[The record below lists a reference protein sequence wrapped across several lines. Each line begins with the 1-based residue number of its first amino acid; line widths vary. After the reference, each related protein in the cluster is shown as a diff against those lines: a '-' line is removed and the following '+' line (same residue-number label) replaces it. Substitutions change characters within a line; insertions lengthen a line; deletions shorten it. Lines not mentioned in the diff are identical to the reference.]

1 MSGVNL
7 VYNLNQ
13 LTDSL
18 KADVGLKSLDLLKL
32 TDFGIPTPNTFV
44 ITSSAVKIFFDSI
57 DLTGIWQSH
66 IKSGNFRS
74 KEDFKKVSAHL
85 EKKILDSKLP
95 SEVAKQVDRF
105 YSGLSGFSDAYV
117 HIEIAERSLNRKE
130 EKGEYTYLSLSNIRS
145 SKELHTGILKLL
157 ASVFD
162 PEYLYYLKLRDISP
176 LTLSL
181 PVIVQKMVQ
190 PEISGNLYTINPYD
204 DDESKVVIEAIL
216 GLHEPLSR
224 NELIPDTYILNKKSG
239 VIEDKKL
246 VAQEWMMIRKG
257 SSDKGIS
264 PNFKVNIS
272 KTWQSRQKLEDRY
285 IEHLKKLSDTLDK
298 AYEIPVVATWYYE
311 GGKVWIFGIDR
322 IEKLVKEEETIAFD
336 ATPID
341 ISKEVEDVL
350 KVKGDVEVIKKE
362 KPEEKIKLSIDE
374 SSLLLKGESVAPG
387 ISEGEVLI
395 MLGETDMRDVEKGKI
410 LVLGNALSNID
421 HHIKECTGVII
432 DNSSDVNEIS
442 LLCKD
447 YGIPCIVGTN
457 IASKILR
464 TGEKIVIN
472 GETGKIYEIR
482 SSKVEKEILAE
493 IPKIVEEEIRIE
505 DIPVKKIE
513 IEVKRAETKVEII
526 DTATSVML
534 SITDPSSLSINEV
547 VNTDG
552 IGVMRA
558 EYLLSKF
565 GTNMSEVLKSKD
577 LKKQLTQNIYTSL
590 YKASSAYSPKVVI
603 YRLADFK
610 SDQIDESIKENILPM
625 GVRGAYSLLHMNDL
639 LEIELEAIRKVRN
652 IDNNKNVWISIPY
665 IRSINELKEVKQR
678 ITDYGFK
685 RSSSF
690 KVYANIETPA
700 MYMNLDKVLDA
711 DVDGIIV
718 DTNDLLPLLLGSDYS
733 SMSFKSYKMEDSGI
747 HEILDNIV
755 SRCNKYKVPVV
766 LTGKLIED
774 NLSELSIRKIVESG
788 ITAVSVSRDKVNE
801 VKKQIAKAEA
811 NLLANKAGVKR
822 KPKIS
827 LPKKKTVKK

>member
-1 MSGVNL
+1 M
-7 VYNLNQ
+7 
-13 LTDSL
+13 
-18 KADVGLKSLDLLKL
+18 
-32 TDFGIPTPNTFV
+32 I
-44 ITSSAVKIFFDSI
+44 
-57 DLTGIWQSH
+57 
-66 IKSGNFRS
+66 
-74 KEDFKKVSAHL
+74 
-85 EKKILDSKLP
+85 
-95 SEVAKQVDRF
+95 
-105 YSGLSGFSDAYV
+105 
-117 HIEIAERSLNRKE
+117 
-130 EKGEYTYLSLSNIRS
+130 
-145 SKELHTGILKLL
+145 
-157 ASVFD
+157 
-162 PEYLYYLKLRDISP
+162 
-176 LTLSL
+176 
-181 PVIVQKMVQ
+181 Q

-204 DDESKVVIEAIL
+204 NDEHKVVIEAIL
-216 GLHEPLSR
+216 GLHEPLVR
-224 NELIPDTYILNKKSG
+224 NELIPDTYILNKKTG
-239 VIEDKKL
+239 LIEDKKL

-257 SSDKGIS
+257 SSDKGES

-272 KTWQSRQKLEDRY
+272 KTWQSRQKLEDKY
-285 IEHLKKLSDTLDK
+285 IEHLKKLSDTLEK
-298 AYEIPVVATWYYE
+298 AYNFPVAATWYYE
-311 GGKVWIFGIDR
+311 GGKVYIFGIDR
-322 IEKLVKEEETIAFD
+322 IEKLVSEEDKIEFE
-336 ATPID
+336 ATPVKITE
-341 ISKEVEDVL
+341 EVEKVL
-350 KVKGDVEVIKKE
+350 KVKGDIEIVKKE
-362 KPEEKIKLSIDE
+362 KEVEDIKLTVDE
-374 SSLLLKGESVAPG
+374 SSLLLKGDTVAPG
-387 ISEGEVLI
+387 VAEGEVLI
-395 MLGETDMRDVEKGKI
+395 LLGEEDMRDIEKGKI
-410 LVLGNALSNID
+410 LVLESALSNVD
-421 HHIKECTGVII
+421 HHIKECSGVII
-432 DNSSDVNEIS
+432 DNGSDVNEIS

-447 YGIPCIVGTN
+447 YGIPCIVGTS

-464 TGEKIVIN
+464 SGEKIVMD
-472 GETGKIYEIR
+472 GRSGKIYEIR
-482 SSKVEKEILAE
+482 SNKIEKEIVSE
-493 IPKIVEEEIRIE
+493 IPKIVEEEIKIE

-513 IEVKRAETKVEII
+513 IEVKKAETKVDVI

-534 SITDPSSLSINEV
+534 SITDPSSLSIDEV

-565 GTNMSEVLKSKD
+565 GTNMSEILKSKD
-577 LKKQLTQNIYTSL
+577 LKKQLTQSIYSSL

-610 SDQIDESIKENILPM
+610 SDQIDEAIKENILPM

-639 LEIELEAIRKVRN
+639 LEIELEAIRRVRN

-711 DVDGIIV
+711 DIDGIIV

-755 SRCNKYKVPVV
+755 AKCNKYKVPVI

-774 NLSELSIRKIVESG
+774 NLSDLSIKKIVESG
-788 ITAVSVSRDKVNE
+788 ITAVSVSRDKINE

>member
-1 MSGVNL
+1 MSVVNL

-13 LTDSL
+13 LSENLTGE
-18 KADVGLKSLDLLKL
+18 VGFKSLDLLKL
-32 TDFGIPTPNTFV
+32 SDFGIPTPNSFV
-44 ITSSAVKIFFDSI
+44 ITTSAVKIFFDSI
-57 DLTGIWQSH
+57 DLTNIWQSH
-66 IKSGNFRS
+66 IKGGSFRS
-74 KEDFKKVSAHL
+74 KDDFKKVSAHIQ
-85 EKKILDSKLP
+85 KKILDSKLP

-105 YSGLSGFSDAYV
+105 YSSLSGFSDAFV
-117 HIEIAERSLNRKE
+117 HIEIAESSLNRKE
-130 EKGEYTYLSLSNIRS
+130 EKGEYSYLSLSNVRS
-145 SKELHTGILKLL
+145 SKELHLGILKLL
-157 ASVFD
+157 ASVFE

-176 LTLSL
+176 LTLNL
-181 PVIVQKMVQ
+181 PILVQKMIQ
-190 PEISGNLYTINPYD
+190 PEISGNLFTINPYD
-204 DDESKVVIEAIL
+204 NDESKVVIEAIL
-216 GLHEPLSR
+216 GLHEPLVR
-224 NELIPDTYILNKKSG
+224 NELIPDTYILNKKTG
-239 VIEDKKL
+239 LIDDKKL

-257 SSDKGIS
+257 SSDKGES

-272 KTWQSRQKLEDRY
+272 KTWQSRQKLEDKY
-285 IEHLKKLSDTLDK
+285 IAHLKKLSDTLEK
-298 AYEIPVVATWYYE
+298 AYNFPVVATWYYE
-311 GGKVWIFGIDR
+311 GGKIYIFGIDR
-322 IEKLVKEEETIAFD
+322 IQNLLTEEDKIEFE
-336 ATPID
+336 ATPVKITD
-341 ISKEVEDVL
+341 EVEKVL
-350 KVKGDVEVIKKE
+350 KVKGDIEIVKREKEVED
-362 KPEEKIKLSIDE
+362 IKLTVDE
-374 SSLLLKGESVAPG
+374 SSLLLTGETVASG
-387 ISEGEVLI
+387 VAEGEVLI
-395 MLGETDMRDVEKGKI
+395 LLGEEDMRDVEKGKI
-410 LVLGNALSNID
+410 LVLESALSNVD
-421 HHIKECTGVII
+421 HHIKECSGVII
-432 DNSSDVNEIS
+432 DNGSDVNEIS

-447 YGIPCIVGTN
+447 YGIPCIVGTS

-464 TGEKIVIN
+464 SGEKVVMD
-472 GETGKIYEIR
+472 GRTGKIYEIR
-482 SSKVEKEILAE
+482 SNKIEKEIVAE
-493 IPKIVEEEIRIE
+493 IPKIVEEEIKIE

-513 IEVKRAETKVEII
+513 IEVKRAEVKVEVV

-534 SITDPSSLSINEV
+534 SITDPSSLSVDEV

-565 GTNMSEVLKSKD
+565 GTNMSEILKSKD
-577 LKKQLTQNIYTSL
+577 LKKQLTQSIYTSL

-610 SDQIDESIKENILPM
+610 SDQIDEAIKENILPM

-639 LEIELEAIRKVRN
+639 LEIELEAIRRVRN

-665 IRSINELKEVKQR
+665 IRSINELKEIKQR

-711 DVDGIIV
+711 DIDGIIV

-755 SRCNKYKVPVV
+755 AKCNKYKVPVI

-788 ITAVSVSRDKVNE
+788 ITAVSVSRDKVND
-801 VKKQIAKAEA
+801 VKKLIAKAEA

>member
-1 MSGVNL
+1 
-7 VYNLNQ
+7 
-13 LTDSL
+13 
-18 KADVGLKSLDLLKL
+18 
-32 TDFGIPTPNTFV
+32 
-44 ITSSAVKIFFDSI
+44 
-57 DLTGIWQSH
+57 
-66 IKSGNFRS
+66 
-74 KEDFKKVSAHL
+74 
-85 EKKILDSKLP
+85 
-95 SEVAKQVDRF
+95 
-105 YSGLSGFSDAYV
+105 
-117 HIEIAERSLNRKE
+117 
-130 EKGEYTYLSLSNIRS
+130 
-145 SKELHTGILKLL
+145 
-157 ASVFD
+157 
-162 PEYLYYLKLRDISP
+162 
-176 LTLSL
+176 
-181 PVIVQKMVQ
+181 
-190 PEISGNLYTINPYD
+190 
-204 DDESKVVIEAIL
+204 
-216 GLHEPLSR
+216 
-224 NELIPDTYILNKKSG
+224 LNKKTG
-239 VIEDKKL
+239 LIDDKKL

-257 SSDKGIS
+257 SSDKGES

-272 KTWQSRQKLEDRY
+272 KTWQSRQKLEDKY
-285 IEHLKKLSDTLDK
+285 IAHLKKLSDTLEK
-298 AYEIPVVATWYYE
+298 AYNFPVVATWYYE
-311 GGKVWIFGIDR
+311 GGKIYIFGIDR
-322 IEKLVKEEETIAFD
+322 IQNLLTEEDKIEFE
-336 ATPID
+336 ATPVKITD
-341 ISKEVEDVL
+341 EVEKVL
-350 KVKGDVEVIKKE
+350 KVKGDIEIVKREKEVED
-362 KPEEKIKLSIDE
+362 IKLTVDE
-374 SSLLLKGESVAPG
+374 SSLLLTGETVASG
-387 ISEGEVLI
+387 VAEGEVLI
-395 MLGETDMRDVEKGKI
+395 LLGEEDMRDVEKGKI
-410 LVLGNALSNID
+410 LVLESALSNVD
-421 HHIKECTGVII
+421 HHIKECSGVII
-432 DNSSDVNEIS
+432 DNGSDVNEIS

-447 YGIPCIVGTN
+447 YGIPCIVGTS

-464 TGEKIVIN
+464 SGEKVVMD
-472 GETGKIYEIR
+472 GRTGKIYEIR
-482 SSKVEKEILAE
+482 SNKIEKEIVAE
-493 IPKIVEEEIRIE
+493 IPKIVEEEIKIE

-513 IEVKRAETKVEII
+513 IEVKRAEVKVEVV

-534 SITDPSSLSINEV
+534 SITDPSSLSVDEV

-565 GTNMSEVLKSKD
+565 GTNMSEILKSKD
-577 LKKQLTQNIYTSL
+577 LKKQLTQSIYTSL

-610 SDQIDESIKENILPM
+610 SDQIDEAIKENILPM

-639 LEIELEAIRKVRN
+639 LEIELEAIRRVRN

-665 IRSINELKEVKQR
+665 IRSINELKEIKQR

-711 DVDGIIV
+711 DIDGIIV

-755 SRCNKYKVPVV
+755 AKCNKYKVPVI

-788 ITAVSVSRDKVNE
+788 ITAVSVSRDKVND
-801 VKKQIAKAEA
+801 VKKLIAKAEA

>member
-1 MSGVNL
+1 
-7 VYNLNQ
+7 
-13 LTDSL
+13 
-18 KADVGLKSLDLLKL
+18 
-32 TDFGIPTPNTFV
+32 
-44 ITSSAVKIFFDSI
+44 
-57 DLTGIWQSH
+57 
-66 IKSGNFRS
+66 
-74 KEDFKKVSAHL
+74 
-85 EKKILDSKLP
+85 
-95 SEVAKQVDRF
+95 
-105 YSGLSGFSDAYV
+105 
-117 HIEIAERSLNRKE
+117 
-130 EKGEYTYLSLSNIRS
+130 
-145 SKELHTGILKLL
+145 
-157 ASVFD
+157 
-162 PEYLYYLKLRDISP
+162 
-176 LTLSL
+176 
-181 PVIVQKMVQ
+181 
-190 PEISGNLYTINPYD
+190 
-204 DDESKVVIEAIL
+204 
-216 GLHEPLSR
+216 
-224 NELIPDTYILNKKSG
+224 
-239 VIEDKKL
+239 
-246 VAQEWMMIRKG
+246 
-257 SSDKGIS
+257 
-264 PNFKVNIS
+264 
-272 KTWQSRQKLEDRY
+272 
-285 IEHLKKLSDTLDK
+285 
-298 AYEIPVVATWYYE
+298 
-311 GGKVWIFGIDR
+311 
-322 IEKLVKEEETIAFD
+322 
-336 ATPID
+336 
-341 ISKEVEDVL
+341 
-350 KVKGDVEVIKKE
+350 
-362 KPEEKIKLSIDE
+362 
-374 SSLLLKGESVAPG
+374 
-387 ISEGEVLI
+387 

-410 LVLGNALSNID
+410 LVLPSALSNID

-482 SSKVEKEILAE
+482 SVKQEKEILAE
-493 IPKIVEEEIRIE
+493 IPKIVEEDIKIE

-513 IEVKRAETKVEII
+513 IEVKRAETKVDII

-534 SITDPSSLSINEV
+534 SITDPSSLSIDEV

-639 LEIELEAIRKVRN
+639 LEIELEAIRRVRN

-755 SRCNKYKVPVV
+755 SKCNKYKVPVI